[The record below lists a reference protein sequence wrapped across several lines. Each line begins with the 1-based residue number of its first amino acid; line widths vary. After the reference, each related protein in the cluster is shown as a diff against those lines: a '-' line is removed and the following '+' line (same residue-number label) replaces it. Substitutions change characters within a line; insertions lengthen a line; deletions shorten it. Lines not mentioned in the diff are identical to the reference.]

1 MEFSTLFV
9 TLGHLWDEKSAPL
22 YVEKIYRHLQ
32 GIFLFTRYKSPD
44 GKPLN
49 NFGFD
54 EEPLDAAG
62 AIEALEW
69 VLMVHCKNNVITLVV
84 KWNDAGEEEIK
95 RQVP

>member
-1 MEFSTLFV
+1 MEYPTLFV

-22 YVEKIYRHLQ
+22 YVEKNFYRQLQ
-32 GIFLFTRYKSPD
+32 CMEILFTRYKSPD

-62 AIEALEW
+62 AIEALDQSTDQFIIP
-69 VLMVHCKNNVITLVV
+69 V
-84 KWNDAGEEEIK
+84 G
-95 RQVP
+95 